1 MGVLDVS
8 TTQQTDITHCG
19 VIELRHWARAQAIA
33 ERWRQS
39 LHNLYRTLNTAST
52 SQEAVLEDQVVN
64 VVQRLGGVTVSDLR
78 HYVRGLSI
86 TEATLLLDRLAAA
99 GALRVETTR
108 KGTKRYLPNEPE
120 TN

>member
-1 MGVLDVS
+1 MS

-86 TEATLLLDRLAAA
+86 TEATLLLGRLAAA

>member
-1 MGVLDVS
+1 M
-8 TTQQTDITHCG
+8 
-19 VIELRHWARAQAIA
+19 
-33 ERWRQS
+33 
-39 LHNLYRTLNTAST
+39 
-52 SQEAVLEDQVVN
+52 
-64 VVQRLGGVTVSDLR
+64 QRLGGVTVSDLR